1 MLEIRALTKQ
11 FDGVPALAELDLSAE
26 AGEIVAVLG
35 TSGSGKSTL
44 LRIVGGIETATAG
57 EVRLDGR
64 IVTGPNSKL
73 GFVFQEPRLMP
84 WLKVRDNVAFGLGAL
99 PRDERRALAVEA
111 LDRVGLSDAADL
123 WPRQLSGGMAQRVA
137 IARALVTH
145 PSVLLL
151 DEPFS
156 ALDAFT
162 RLSLQEHLLDIWQAE
177 RPTMLFV
184 THDIDEA
191 LMLADRVV
199 VLLGKPGRVRRDE
212 RIELARPRRRGDPRL
227 ARWRE
232 RLFDDLS
239 GLADPPE
246 LRIAH
251 AGD

>member
-1 MLEIRALTKQ
+1 MLEISGLSKQ
-11 FDGVPALAELDLSAE
+11 FDGTTALDGIDFSVA
-26 AGEIVAVLG
+26 AGEIVAILG

-44 LRIVGGIETATAG
+44 LRMVGGIDRPSSG
-57 EVRLDGR
+57 EVRLDGN
-64 IVTGPNSKL
+64 IVNGPSPSL

-84 WLKVRDNVAFGLGAL
+84 WLSVRDNVTFGLGDV
-99 PRDERRALAVEA
+99 PRGERNALAQAA
-111 LDRVGLSDAADL
+111 LHRVGLDDVAEF

-137 IARALVTH
+137 IARALVTR

-162 RLSLQEHLLDIWQAE
+162 RLSLQEHLIEIWQDD

-191 LMLADRVV
+191 LMLADRVI
-199 VLLGKPGRVRRDE
+199 VLLGRPGRVRRDE
-212 RIELARPRRRGDPRL
+212 AIALQRPRRRGDVQL
-227 ARWRE
+227 AAWRE

-239 GLADPPE
+239 GVSKPPD
-246 LRIAH
+246 LRVAH
-251 AGD
+251 SR

>member
-1 MLEIRALTKQ
+1 MLEIRSLHKQ
-11 FDGVPALAELDLSAE
+11 FDSAPALAGIDLA
-26 AGEIVAVLG
+26 AAPGEIVAILG
-35 TSGSGKSTL
+35 TTGSGKSTL
-44 LRIVGGIETATAG
+44 LRIVGGIEPATAG

-64 IVTGPNSKL
+64 IVTGPSPKL

-84 WLKVRDNVAFGLGAL
+84 WLTVRHNVAFGLGDV
-99 PRDERRALAVEA
+99 PREERRALAAEA
-111 LDRVGLSDAADL
+111 LDRVGLADAAEL

-137 IARALVTH
+137 IARALVTR

-162 RLSLQEHLLDIWQAE
+162 RMSLQQHLLDIWQAD

-191 LMLADRVV
+191 LMLADRVI

-239 GLADPPE
+239 GVADPPE

>member
-1 MLEIRALTKQ
+1 MLEIGALCKQ
-11 FDGVPALAELDLSAE
+11 FDGAAALAEVDLA
-26 AGEIVAVLG
+26 AAPGEIVAILG

-44 LRIVGGIETATAG
+44 LRIVGGIEPASSG

-64 IVTGPNSKL
+64 RVTGPSPKL

-84 WLKVRDNVAFGLGAL
+84 WLTVRDNVAFGLGAL
-99 PRDERRALAVEA
+99 PRSEQRSLAADA
-111 LDRVGLSDAADL
+111 LDRVGLADAAEL

-137 IARALVTH
+137 IARALVTR

-162 RLSLQEHLLDIWQAE
+162 RLSLQEHLLGIWQVD

-191 LMLADRVV
+191 LMLADRVT
-199 VLLGKPGRVRRDE
+199 VLLGRPGRIRRDE

-246 LRIAH
+246 LRVANV
-251 AGD
+251 GD

>member
-1 MLEIRALTKQ
+1 MLEIRALHKQ
-11 FDGVPALAELDLSAE
+11 FDGVPALAGIDLA
-26 AGEIVAVLG
+26 AAPGEIVAILG

-44 LRIVGGIETATAG
+44 LRIVGGLEPASTG
-57 EVRLDGR
+57 EIRLDGR
-64 IVTGPNSKL
+64 VVIGPSPKL

-84 WLKVRDNVAFGLGAL
+84 WLRVRDNVAFGLGAL
-99 PRDERRALAVEA
+99 PREERRTLAAEA
-111 LDRVGLSDAADL
+111 LDRVGLDDAASL

-162 RLSLQEHLLDIWQAE
+162 RLSLQEHLLDIWQAD

-191 LMLADRVV
+191 LMLADRVI

-239 GLADPPE
+239 GVVDPPE

>member
-1 MLEIRALTKQ
+1 MLEISNLCKR
-11 FDGVPALAELDLSAE
+11 FDGAAALDAIDFSVA
-26 AGEIVAVLG
+26 AGEIVAILG
-35 TSGSGKSTL
+35 TSGAGKSTL
-44 LRIVGGIETATAG
+44 LRLVGGIEPVTSG

-64 IVTGPNSKL
+64 VVTGPSPKL

-84 WLKVRDNVAFGLGAL
+84 WLKVRDNVAFGLGRL
-99 PRDERRALAVEA
+99 PRAEQRSVAGAA
-111 LDRVGLSDAADL
+111 SQRVGLADAAEA

-137 IARALVTH
+137 IARALVTR

-162 RLSLQEHLLDIWQAE
+162 RLNLQEHLIDIWQAD

-191 LMLADRVV
+191 LMLADRVI
-199 VLLGKPGRVRRDE
+199 VLLGRPGRIRRDE
-212 RIELARPRRRGDPRL
+212 RLDIARPRRRGDPRL

-239 GLADPPE
+239 GAAEKPE
-246 LRIAH
+246 LRLASSR
-251 AGD
+251 

>member
-1 MLEIRALTKQ
+1 MLEIRALCKQ
-11 FDGVPALAELDLSAE
+11 FDGAAALDGVDFAVAP
-26 AGEIVAVLG
+26 GEIVAILG

-44 LRIVGGIETATAG
+44 LRIVGGLEHATAG
-57 EVRLDGR
+57 DVRLDGR
-64 IVTGPNSKL
+64 VVAEPSPQL

-84 WLKVRDNVAFGLGAL
+84 WLSVRDNVAFGLAGL
-99 PRDERRALAVEA
+99 LRHERRGLALAA
-111 LDRVGLSDAADL
+111 LAKVGLADAAGL

-137 IARALVTH
+137 IARALVTR

-162 RLSLQEHLLDIWQAE
+162 RLNLQEHLLDIWEQE

-191 LMLADRVV
+191 LMLADRVI
-199 VLLGKPGRVRRDE
+199 VLLGRPGRVRRDE
-212 RIELARPRRRGDPRL
+212 PIELPRPRRRGDTRL

-239 GLADPPE
+239 GTADLPQLWLAN
-246 LRIAH
+246 
-251 AGD
+251 AG